1 MQDSV
6 TGHVVEIRLMKTI
19 AQQYTEWAAKVS
31 LAGASDA
38 ERQDMK
44 RAFYGGVRA
53 AFTSFVLINQ
63 YDVDATVTD
72 RWLDDVG
79 KELIAFNEEIKDGR
93 A

>member
-1 MQDSV
+1 
-6 TGHVVEIRLMKTI
+6 MKTI
-19 AQQYTEWAAKVS
+19 AQQYDDWATKVTPAS
-31 LAGASDA
+31 ASDA
-38 ERQDMK
+38 DRQALK

-63 YDVDATVTD
+63 FDVDATVTD

-79 KELIAFNEEIKDGR
+79 KELIAFNEEMKEGR

>member
-1 MQDSV
+1 
-6 TGHVVEIRLMKTI
+6 MKTI
-19 AQQYTEWAAKVS
+19 AQQYVDWSAKVTRP
-31 LAGASDA
+31 GASDA

-53 AFTSFVLINQ
+53 AFTSFVLVNQ
-63 YDVDATVTD
+63 FDVDATVTD

-79 KELIAFNEEIKDGR
+79 KELIAFNEETEEGR